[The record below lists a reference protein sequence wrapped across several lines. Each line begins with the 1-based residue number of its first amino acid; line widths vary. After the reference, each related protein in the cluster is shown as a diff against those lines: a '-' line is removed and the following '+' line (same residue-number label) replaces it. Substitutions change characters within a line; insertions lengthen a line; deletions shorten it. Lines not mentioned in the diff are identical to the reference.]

1 MNLGCHRR
9 PPKAP
14 LWGWT
19 VRRHHIKK
27 ILLQLGTPYPL
38 WGVGTPYP
46 LFGVGTAYPFLG
58 VGNTQIAGVFD
69 AVLAYDAGVD
79 CVLPLGNVRLQDVRT
94 LVHETVFA
102 RNAADLKNLAIFIGG
117 SDVAAG
123 EALLKAIQDAF
134 FGPMRVSVML
144 DSNGCNTTAAAVV
157 AKTAAAVSTGDAA
170 GIGTPCPLLGA
181 RAVVLAGTGPVG
193 LRTAALLAREGARVT
208 LASRRLSR
216 ALAACTSILERFRVS
231 VGAAQVT
238 DAAELGHA
246 LEGSQ
251 VVVTAGAAGITLL
264 PQTIWSS
271 HPTLRI
277 LADVNAVPP
286 LGIEG
291 IEPAWDAERRD
302 GRVIFGALGIGA
314 LKKRIHYTCLTRLFE
329 RNDQIFDAEGIGSIA
344 KELERGCA
352 SSSLA

>member
-1 MNLGCHRR
+1 MSLGCHRR

-38 WGVGTPYP
+38 WGVGA
-46 LFGVGTAYPFLG
+46 AYPFLG
-58 VGNTQIAGVFD
+58 VGNTQVAGVFD

-79 CVLPLGNVRLQDVRT
+79 CVLPLSNVRLQDVRT

-123 EALLKAIQDAF
+123 EVLLKAIQDAF

-157 AKTAAAVSTGDAA
+157 AKILSTGDAA
-170 GIGTPCPLLGA
+170 GIGTPYPLLGE

-216 ALAACTSILERFRVS
+216 AQAACTSILERFGVS

-238 DAAELGHA
+238 DAARYSVPPLGGELGHA
-246 LEGSQ
+246 LEGAQ

-314 LKKRIHYTCLTRLFE
+314 LKKRIHYTCLARLFE

-344 KELERGCA
+344 KELERGCP